1 MLRHVAVIDIGKSN
15 AKVAVVDLQSNTE
28 IAVRKQ
34 ANHILAAAPYPH
46 YDVETIWA
54 FILGALSE
62 LNRETSID
70 AISVTTH
77 GATAALLDDAGKLA
91 LPILDYEFDG
101 YGALAKTYDT
111 LRPGFSQTGSPRLP
125 MGLNLGAQLYWLE
138 HSFPQEFAKTKHIVM
153 YPQYWSYRF
162 TGVAANEVTS
172 LGCHTDLWNPMRGDY
187 SHLVD
192 TMKWRKLFAPLRS
205 AADVLGSITA
215 DIAQQTGLPLTT
227 PVVVGIHD
235 SNASVVPHLLQHSKP
250 FAVVS
255 TGTWVV
261 CMAIGENQ
269 KPLDKN
275 RDTLINVNA
284 FGAAMPSAR
293 FMGGREFEMLS
304 QGHSDTYTIE
314 NVDVVLA
321 GSAFLLP
328 SVVEG
333 SGPYPNHKHQWIGT
347 PKAGEFHVALSF
359 YLALMTATCL
369 DLIGAEGEIILEGPF
384 LKNEPFKA
392 MLEAATGRPVVAGQ
406 SGSTGT
412 TIGAALLFSSAAP
425 SAMIKNQKAA
435 ANLSLY
441 KNYAQQW
448 QELVKARKKH
458 STQNVTL

>member
-1 MLRHVAVIDIGKSN
+1 MLRHVAVIDIGKTN
-15 AKVAVVDLQSNTE
+15 AKVAVVDLQSNSE

-34 ANHILAAAPYPH
+34 ANHVLSNAPYPH

-54 FILGALSE
+54 FILNALAE

-101 YGALAKTYDT
+101 YGALAKTYDAV
-111 LRPGFSQTGSPRLP
+111 RPDFSQTGSPRLP
-125 MGLNLGAQLYWLE
+125 MGLNLGAQIYWLQ
-138 HSFPQEFAKTKHIVM
+138 HSFPAAFLKTKHIVM

-172 LGCHTDLWNPMRGDY
+172 LGCHTDLWNPLRGDY
-187 SHLVD
+187 SDLVD
-192 TMKWRKLFAPLRS
+192 TMNWRKLFAPLRS
-205 AADVLGSITA
+205 AADILGSIRA
-215 DIAQQTGLPLTT
+215 DIAQKTGLPATT

-304 QGHSDTYTIE
+304 QGQSETYTIE
-314 NVDVVLA
+314 DVDAVLA

-333 SGPYPNHKHQWIGT
+333 SGPYPQHKHRWIGA
-347 PKAGEFHVALSF
+347 PKAGQFHVALSF

-384 LKNEPFKA
+384 LKNESFKA
-392 MLEAATGRPVVAGQ
+392 MLAAAVGRPVVGGQ
-406 SGSTGT
+406 AGSTGT

-425 SAMIKNQKAA
+425 SAMIKSQELFAK
-435 ANLSLY
+435 LSLH

-448 QELVKARKKH
+448 QELVSARG
-458 STQNVTL
+458 